1 MKKVKS
7 VSSTFLTH
15 NTNEVIGMLKDSGGH
30 VYINSYNKPVAVLVD
45 VKQWKELKEKQAKKE
60 TLRKLPTLEELRP
73 YMTGKAKGPKID
85 SAKII
90 REWRDSDG

>member
-30 VYINSYNKPVAVLVD
+30 VYINNYNKPVAVLVEFN
-45 VKQWKELKEKQAKKE
+45 QWQELKQNQEKKE
-60 TLRKLPTLEELRP
+60 PLRKLPTLEELRP
-73 YMTGKAKGPKID
+73 YMFKSGGKVD